1 MIGYVSTD
9 WKAQYWLGAIDAA
22 EFIMVINYCILSF
35 LQVFCELHQTA
46 MLATYSAAWN
56 RIPWGIVLSFFSLV
70 VFLHLVLHEFS
81 PWERDLI
88 RAQSLNEPAKLL
100 PNQTTTNN
108 EGFGDVGVDASVTLK
123 PGASSKHNAMLKGNP
138 AMYPEDSSEEYVAIC
153 MAVKDQFSD
162 LSEVLIHHYH
172 HLGIR
177 RFYLMDDGS
186 EPPLSTYDNWGI
198 PREHITFHYYNRTTD
213 HVPNMQDTVY
223 NECINLYRAKHT
235 WMAFLDA
242 DEMLE
247 VTAEETLTE
256 LLQRLEKN
264 RSIGALAISWMTHTS
279 NGLLERP
286 ASTRKGFTDCIWDG
300 NPTHN
305 GMYKSIVKTEF
316 HDGASGVHGARLLGN
331 TKTVGEDGFECS
343 GGRRTP
349 TRNRIA
355 LHHYAVKSRQ
365 EYVEKMQR
373 SNAMDQPKPW
383 SFWDEVEAQGG
394 VPCPQMAMY
403 EP

>member
-1 MIGYVSTD
+1 
-9 WKAQYWLGAIDAA
+9 
-22 EFIMVINYCILSF
+22 
-35 LQVFCELHQTA
+35 

-56 RIPWGIVLSFFSLV
+56 RVPWGVVLIFFSFV

-81 PWERDLI
+81 PWEKDLVLA
-88 RAQSLNEPAKLL
+88 RYRNDTASLLHEPLDSTGVEIDVHDAV
-100 PNQTTTNN
+100 PASQYRETTSTH
-108 EGFGDVGVDASVTLK
+108 
-123 PGASSKHNAMLKGNP
+123 SSTMKGNL
-138 AMYPEDSSEEYVAIC
+138 AMYPPDSSEEYVATC

-162 LSEVLIHHYH
+162 LSEVLVHHYH

-223 NECINLYRAKHT
+223 NECINLYRSKHT

-264 RSIGALAISWMTHTS
+264 RSIGALAVSWMTHTS

-286 ASTRKGFTDCIWDG
+286 ESARKGFTDCIWDG

-316 HDGASGVHGARLLGN
+316 HDGASSVHGARLTGN

-365 EYVEKMQR
+365 EYVEKMNR

>member
-1 MIGYVSTD
+1 
-9 WKAQYWLGAIDAA
+9 
-22 EFIMVINYCILSF
+22 
-35 LQVFCELHQTA
+35 
-46 MLATYSAAWN
+46 MLAKYSATWN
-56 RIPWGIVLSFFSLV
+56 RIPWGVVLIFFSFV

-81 PWERDLI
+81 PWERDLVK
-88 RAQSLNEPAKLL
+88 AQLISGNGSVLPAE
-100 PNQTTTNN
+100 TTTDY
-108 EGFGDVGVDASVTLK
+108 EGLGNVGAATDGDGDAPITDE
-123 PGASSKHNAMLKGNP
+123 PEADAHDDPTGMGNP

-153 MAVKDQFSD
+153 MAVKDQVPD
-162 LSEVLIHHYH
+162 LSEVLLHHYH

-186 EPPLSTYDNWGI
+186 EPPLSTYEDWSI

-223 NECINLYRAKHT
+223 NECINLYRKKHT

-247 VTAEETLTE
+247 VTAEETLKE

-264 RSIGALAISWMTHTS
+264 RSIGALAVSWMTHTS

-286 ASTRKGFTDCIWDG
+286 SSARKGFTDCIWDG

-305 GMYKSIVKTEF
+305 GMYKSIVKTEM

-331 TKTVGEDGFECS
+331 TKTVGEDGFEVS

-349 TRNRIA
+349 TRDRIA

-365 EYVEKMQR
+365 EYIEKMQR